1 MRIKIF
7 VILLFAT
14 LTSVQAQKG
23 VGNGD
28 VRTIKAD
35 VMPTQAT
42 VTFNSQRINTLANS
56 PAASKQGKPQWDV
69 YANTPISDDVKA
81 QLYPQLRKY
90 VQNYGQQAAVNVLL
104 DWVQTSFKFTPRA
117 KRQTTSTKKIDRPF
131 YPEEMLYYLNGD
143 SEDFA
148 ILFSRIIRDLMEL
161 DVVLVSYTAQVD
173 GKAFNHMATAIL
185 FTDDV
190 PGDAITIDEQ
200 RYVIADPTYQGAPVG
215 HTHPHC
221 DNSTATIIRLK
232 R

>member
-1 MRIKIF
+1 MER
-7 VILLFAT
+7 
-14 LTSVQAQKG
+14 
-23 VGNGD
+23 
-28 VRTIKAD
+28 R
-35 VMPTQAT
+35 
-42 VTFNSQRINTLANS
+42 
-56 PAASKQGKPQWDV
+56 
-69 YANTPISDDVKA
+69 YPI
-81 QLYPQLRKY
+81 
-90 VQNYGQQAAVNVLL
+90 GI
-104 DWVQTSFKFTPRA
+104 QT
-117 KRQTTSTKKIDRPF
+117 
-131 YPEEMLYYLNGD
+131 
-143 SEDFA
+143 
-148 ILFSRIIRDLMEL
+148 FSRIIRDLMEL